1 MALVEEE
8 MELTLESYKSVLEA
22 GVDGGSEADSF
33 LDLTGAKLSVI
44 KHTPNQKAN
53 GGVNGELKQLT
64 A

>member
-1 MALVEEE
+1 
-8 MELTLESYKSVLEA
+8 MELTIESYKSVLEA

-53 GGVNGELKQLT
+53 GGANGELKQLT